1 MAFSPLTDKPCKS
14 DILAWGWPPSNFPS
28 APKVITSSDLEASQP
43 VIFSELLNRAAR
55 AKQATNW
62 GQHLTKYFLPI
73 NTCCK
78 PIVRGRWH
86 PQMQVCKSVQGRSSQ
101 TRCLCTPLSGFL
113 PPAMIDLTT
122 SPTLVTGQR
131 RSGGLK
137 LQQSTNSSHVVIL
150 VANSNDKRLQRSCG
164 LNLNIRPLVKV
175 SLRGVW
181 NPTPNSLFGWRN
193 KLDVEKWQ
201 EATWSQTER
210 TLIDDIFFEK

>member
-1 MAFSPLTDKPCKS
+1 MVKRSNWAKDRLVTRQDGLQPPHRQTMQVRYFSLRP
-14 DILAWGWPPSNFPS
+14 APSNFPS

-86 PQMQVCKSVQGRSSQ
+86 PQMQVCKSVRGGSSQ
-101 TRCLCTPLSGFL
+101 TTCLCTPPPSGFL

-122 SPTLVTGQR
+122 SPTLVRGAV
-131 RSGGLK
+131 GGWSCNN
-137 LQQSTNSSHVVIL
+137 QQIVVML
-150 VANSNDKRLQRSCG
+150 
-164 LNLNIRPLVKV
+164 
-175 SLRGVW
+175 
-181 NPTPNSLFGWRN
+181 
-193 KLDVEKWQ
+193 
-201 EATWSQTER
+201 
-210 TLIDDIFFEK
+210 

>member
-1 MAFSPLTDKPCKS
+1 MSTCSLLHKTDQAGFLLTRFYNDTDLIGPLKWASFDTRWKPGREDHC
-14 DILAWGWPPSNFPS
+14 LGCMNFPTNQNLLQANS
-28 APKVITSSDLEASQP
+28 PRTMTSPNARLQVSSRRKFIDNMSVHTSSYWL
-43 VIFSELLNRAAR
+43 
-55 AKQATNW
+55 
-62 GQHLTKYFLPI
+62 
-73 NTCCK
+73 
-78 PIVRGRWH
+78 
-86 PQMQVCKSVQGRSSQ
+86 
-101 TRCLCTPLSGFL
+101 L
-113 PPAMIDLTT
+113 PPRHDRPDNKPNL
-122 SPTLVTGQR
+122 GQR

-150 VANSNDKRLQRSCG
+150 VANSNDKRLQRSRG

-175 SLRGVW
+175 SLRRVW

>member
-14 DILAWGWPPSNFPS
+14 DILAWGCPPPTFQGE
-28 APKVITSSDLEASQP
+28 PKVITSSDLEASQP

-62 GQHLTKYFLPI
+62 GQHQTKIFLTNQHLLQANSPRTMTSTNASLQVRKFTDNMSLHASSYWLLTPRDDRPD
-73 NTCCK
+73 NK
-78 PIVRGRWH
+78 PN
-86 PQMQVCKSVQGRSSQ
+86 
-101 TRCLCTPLSGFL
+101 L
-113 PPAMIDLTT
+113 
-122 SPTLVTGQR
+122 GQR